1 MSDVA
6 KRLEKA
12 DKYLQKGKIED
23 ALQELLRANEEDPA
37 NEPVAQKAADL
48 CVSLNRK
55 EDATRLLAFLFDKQ
69 AGVGDMAKANI
80 TYKKLQRFTTPTP
93 DQTYR
98 WAQFTEKSNKKEAL
112 EAYRN
117 SLDGFTKAGRKAEAL
132 AVMKKLVA
140 LEPSSELYQKQG
152 ALAAELND
160 GRTAAAAY
168 YQVGK
173 IEVENQRDGFSWFQ
187 QANAHDSS
195 NSEVAVAYA
204 WSLLHHNDPST
215 ALAIIEPFAKQRDA
229 GPERREAYGRAL
241 MALRRAKEAEPLIW
255 ELFLKDPAQID
266 EVLILIGTL
275 IDIQEYHHALEVAQ
289 RLDANEEK
297 AGRRKEFVTQLKAV
311 TDAHPPNAEFL
322 EFMVALFNANNR
334 EHDYCE
340 TLGKLFELYY
350 AAGNFLK
357 AGDSLDAAAEVDPY
371 EKAHQKRLEMLK
383 GKIDGNRFRAIANR
397 FSGAKG
403 GGSSEEQPE
412 KPVDAGEPTI
422 LEDFML
428 QAEIFLQY
436 SMRSKAVERLERVSK
451 LFPREEEKNEKLRSL
466 YMSAGFMPKYADG
479 GSSAAVGA
487 PNTVQV
493 QMKTVP
499 TPAAGIAS
507 QPTVMFNSPAARPPA
522 TPPAG
527 TPAPDG
533 NDVNDIARVT
543 EITRNIYRQANVKGV
558 LFAAVNDIGRHW
570 NASRCVAGLCTPGKP
585 PSAALEY
592 CAPGIKQSDVMA
604 IVKLIGAMQQQAVA
618 KGTVSIQNAKAA
630 PELNPIRPFV
640 DSLQVESLLAVPLL
654 DGEEHQGIL
663 ILEQCGAPRVWRP
676 TDALVLKTIADQ
688 MMLAVNNSKLRNLMK
703 TLAVTDEKSGLLKRA
718 SYIDVLLSETRRALE
733 QNSTASVMLLHFGK
747 ASALVKE
754 IGENAVETMMQQVG
768 QVVCS
773 HIRQNDVAVRYELT
787 TIAVVLADTNDK
799 NAFFVVD
806 KLRKVLTATKVPGK
820 DRSVPMT
827 VGIAEAVVQS
837 KFDPIDIVTEVINR
851 AEHALE
857 VAKAEGPN
865 KAQSVAPMLEAAA
878 VA

>member
-23 ALQELLRANEEDPA
+23 ALEELMRDNEDDTN
-37 NEPVAQKAADL
+37 NEQVAQKAADL
-48 CVSLNRK
+48 CVSLNRN

-112 EAYRN
+112 EAYHT
-117 SLDGFTKAGRKAEAL
+117 SLEGFTKAGRKAEAL

-160 GRTAAAAY
+160 GKTAAAAY
-168 YQVGK
+168 NQVGK

-215 ALAIIEPFAKQRDA
+215 ALAIIEPFAKQPDA

-255 ELFLKDPAQID
+255 ELFLKDPLQID
-266 EVLILIGTL
+266 EVMILIGTL
-275 IDIQEYHHALEVAQ
+275 IDLQEYHHALEVAQ
-289 RLDANEEK
+289 KLDAHEDK
-297 AGRRKEFVTQLKAV
+297 AGRRKEFVNQLKAI

-334 EHDYCE
+334 EHDYCDAL
-340 TLGKLFELYY
+340 TKLFELYY

-371 EKAHQKRLEMLK
+371 EQGHQKRLEMLK
-383 GKIDGNRFRAIANR
+383 GKIDANRFRAIANR

-403 GGSSEEQPE
+403 SNAEQQAE
-412 KPVDAGEPTI
+412 KPVESGEPTI

-436 SMRSKAVERLERVSK
+436 SMRSKAIERLERVSK
-451 LFPREEEKNEKLRSL
+451 LFPREEEKNEKLRGL

-479 GSSAAVGA
+479 GSSAAAGA

-493 QMKTVP
+493 QMRTVP

-507 QPTVMFNSPAARPPA
+507 QPTVMFTSPAAR
-522 TPPAG
+522 
-527 TPAPDG
+527 
-533 NDVNDIARVT
+533 
-543 EITRNIYRQANVKGV
+543 
-558 LFAAVNDIGRHW
+558 
-570 NASRCVAGLCTPGKP
+570 
-585 PSAALEY
+585 
-592 CAPGIKQSDVMA
+592 
-604 IVKLIGAMQQQAVA
+604 
-618 KGTVSIQNAKAA
+618 
-630 PELNPIRPFV
+630 
-640 DSLQVESLLAVPLL
+640 
-654 DGEEHQGIL
+654 
-663 ILEQCGAPRVWRP
+663 
-676 TDALVLKTIADQ
+676 
-688 MMLAVNNSKLRNLMK
+688 
-703 TLAVTDEKSGLLKRA
+703 
-718 SYIDVLLSETRRALE
+718 
-733 QNSTASVMLLHFGK
+733 
-747 ASALVKE
+747 
-754 IGENAVETMMQQVG
+754 
-768 QVVCS
+768 
-773 HIRQNDVAVRYELT
+773 
-787 TIAVVLADTNDK
+787 
-799 NAFFVVD
+799 
-806 KLRKVLTATKVPGK
+806 
-820 DRSVPMT
+820 
-827 VGIAEAVVQS
+827 
-837 KFDPIDIVTEVINR
+837 
-851 AEHALE
+851 
-857 VAKAEGPN
+857 
-865 KAQSVAPMLEAAA
+865 
-878 VA
+878 

>member
-12 DKYLQKGKIED
+12 DKYLQKGKMED
-23 ALQELLRANEEDPA
+23 ALEELLRANEDDPS
-37 NEPVAQKAADL
+37 NEQVAQKAADL
-48 CVSLNRK
+48 CVSLNRN

-69 AGVGDMAKANI
+69 AGLGDMAKANI

-98 WAQFTEKSNKKEAL
+98 WAQFTEKTNKKEAL
-112 EAYRN
+112 EAYHA
-117 SLDGFTKAGRKAEAL
+117 SLDGFVKAGRKPEAL
-132 AVMKKLVA
+132 AVMKKLVL
-140 LEPSSELYQKQG
+140 LEPSSDLFQRQG

-160 GRTAAAAY
+160 GKTAAAAY

-215 ALAIIEPFAKQRDA
+215 ALAIIEPFAKQPDA

-241 MALRRAKEAEPLIW
+241 MALKRAKEAEPLIW
-255 ELFLKDPAQID
+255 ELFLKDPHQID

-297 AGRRKEFVTQLKAV
+297 AGRRKEFVNQLKAV

-322 EFMVALFNANNR
+322 EFMVALYNANNR

-383 GKIDGNRFRAIANR
+383 GKIDANRFRAIANR
-397 FSGAKG
+397 FSAAKG
-403 GGSSEEQPE
+403 GNNDEQAE
-412 KPVDAGEPTI
+412 KPADSGEPTI
-422 LEDFML
+422 LEDFIL

-451 LFPREEEKNEKLRSL
+451 LFPHEEDKNEKLRGL

-479 GSSAAVGA
+479 SSSAAAGA

-493 QMKTVP
+493 QMRTVP

-507 QPTVMFNSPAARPPA
+507 QPTVMFTSPAARPAP
-522 TPPAG
+522 TPSSG
-527 TPAPDG
+527 TPAVDE
-533 NDVNDIARVT
+533 NDVNNIARVT

-604 IVKLIGAMQQQAVA
+604 IVKLIGTMQQLAVA
-618 KGTVSIQNAKAA
+618 QGTVSIQNAKGAF
-630 PELNPIRPFV
+630 ELNAIRPFV
-640 DSLQVESLLAVPLL
+640 ESLQVESLLAVPLV
-654 DGEEHQGIL
+654 DGEDHQGIL

-688 MMLAVNNSKLRNLMK
+688 MVLAVNNSKLRNLMK

-718 SYIDVLLSETRRALE
+718 SYVDVLLSETRRALE

-754 IGENAVETMMQQVG
+754 IGENAVETMMQQIG

-773 HIRQNDVAVRYELT
+773 HVRQNDVAVRYELT

-806 KLRKVLTATKVPGK
+806 KLRKVLAATKVPGK
-820 DRSVPMT
+820 DRPVPMT
-827 VGIAEAVVQS
+827 VGIAEAVMQS

-857 VAKAEGPN
+857 AAKAEGPN

>member
-12 DKYLQKGKIED
+12 DKYLQKGKMED
-23 ALQELLRANEEDPA
+23 ALEELLRANEDDPS
-37 NEPVAQKAADL
+37 NEQVAQKAADL
-48 CVSLNRK
+48 CVSLNRN

-69 AGVGDMAKANI
+69 AGLGDMAKANI

-98 WAQFTEKSNKKEAL
+98 WAQFTEKTNKKEAL
-112 EAYRN
+112 EAYHA
-117 SLDGFTKAGRKAEAL
+117 SLDGFVKAGRKPEAL
-132 AVMKKLVA
+132 AVMKKLVL
-140 LEPSSELYQKQG
+140 LEPSSDLFQRQG

-160 GRTAAAAY
+160 GKTAAAAY

-215 ALAIIEPFAKQRDA
+215 ALAIIEPFAKQPDA

-241 MALRRAKEAEPLIW
+241 MALKRAKEAEPLIW
-255 ELFLKDPAQID
+255 ELFLKDPHQID

-297 AGRRKEFVTQLKAV
+297 AGRRKEFVNQLKAV

-322 EFMVALFNANNR
+322 EFMVALYNANNR

-383 GKIDGNRFRAIANR
+383 GKIDANRFRAIANR
-397 FSGAKG
+397 FSAAKG
-403 GGSSEEQPE
+403 GNNDEQAE
-412 KPVDAGEPTI
+412 KPADSGEPTI
-422 LEDFML
+422 LEDFIL

-451 LFPREEEKNEKLRSL
+451 LFPHEEDKNEKLRGL

-479 GSSAAVGA
+479 SSSAAAGA

-493 QMKTVP
+493 QMRTVP

-507 QPTVMFNSPAARPPA
+507 QPTVMFTSPAARPAP
-522 TPPAG
+522 TPSSG
-527 TPAPDG
+527 TPAVDE
-533 NDVNDIARVT
+533 NDVNNIARVT

-604 IVKLIGAMQQQAVA
+604 IVKLIGTMQQLAVA
-618 KGTVSIQNAKAA
+618 QGTVSIQNARGAF
-630 PELNPIRPFV
+630 ELNAIRPFV
-640 DSLQVESLLAVPLL
+640 ESLQVESLLAVPLV
-654 DGEEHQGIL
+654 DGEDHQGIL

-688 MMLAVNNSKLRNLMK
+688 MVLAVNNSKLRNLMN

-718 SYIDVLLSETRRALE
+718 SYVDVLLSETRRALE

-754 IGENAVETMMQQVG
+754 IGENAVETMMQQIG

-773 HIRQNDVAVRYELT
+773 HVRQNDVAVRYELT

-806 KLRKVLTATKVPGK
+806 KLRKVLAATKVPGK
-820 DRSVPMT
+820 DRPVPMT
-827 VGIAEAVVQS
+827 VGIAEAVMQS

-857 VAKAEGPN
+857 AAKAEGPN